1 MTSPCDM
8 QLFAG
13 RLPALTKMQP
23 ALNGRMMFFAAGLS
37 YKTAPVE
44 LRERLAVNGSQL
56 GHCASRLKLCAGLDE
71 IVLLSTCN
79 RVEIYGTTSQGTIL
93 SDSLFKLLCADPL
106 DFSPHVYFHEDIE
119 AVRHLFSV
127 AAGLDSMVL
136 GETEITGQV
145 KKAYDLARATSLTG
159 GTLNRVFQRAFQ
171 TVKEIR
177 TRTGIGRGATSIGSV
192 AVELVEKI
200 FQHDLS
206 KRSIVIIGAGAMGEA
221 CVRHL
226 AKKGAR
232 SILVSNRSFD
242 HAVELATQF
251 GGRAVKF
258 EECLAAMSDADIAVV
273 STGCPITLLH
283 RADMEKLMAARGN
296 RPLVLIDISV
306 PRNIE
311 DSVQHLENVYLYN
324 IDDLEAIVRENART
338 RSQQLASCH
347 QIINARAEALM
358 AKLKLEKERLHD
370 AGVQSRPCWFP
381 HGALA
386 LSGS

>member
-1 MTSPCDM
+1 M
-8 QLFAG
+8 QLFAD

-23 ALNGRMMFFAAGLS
+23 ALNGRMTFFAAGLS
-37 YKTAPVE
+37 HKTAPVE
-44 LRERLAVNGSQL
+44 LRERLAVNVAQL

-71 IVLLSTCN
+71 IVMLSTCN
-79 RVEIYGTTSQGTIL
+79 RVEIYGTTSQGTIFP
-93 SDSLFKLLCADPL
+93 DSLFKFLCAAPL

-119 AVRHLFSV
+119 ALRHLFSV

-171 TVKEIR
+171 TAKEIR

-221 CVRHL
+221 VVRHL

-242 HAVELATQF
+242 HAVELAAQF

-258 EECLAAMSDADIAVV
+258 KECLAALADADIAVV
-273 STGCPITLLH
+273 STGCPTTLLH
-283 RADMEKLMAARGN
+283 RADVEKLMAARGN

-311 DSVQHLENVYLYN
+311 DTVQRVENVYLYN
-324 IDDLEAIVRENART
+324 IDDLEAIVGENTRT

-358 AKLKLEKERLHD
+358 AKLKLEKERLLD
-370 AGVQSRPCWFP
+370 AGVQSKPGWFP

>member
-1 MTSPCDM
+1 MI
-8 QLFAG
+8 
-13 RLPALTKMQP
+13 
-23 ALNGRMMFFAAGLS
+23 FFVAGLS

-56 GHCASRLKLCAGLDE
+56 GHCASRLKLCSGLDE

-79 RVEIYGTTSQGTIL
+79 RLEIYGATSHATGDPRLLFQSFCG
-93 SDSLFKLLCADPL
+93 DSL
-106 DFSPHVYFHEDIE
+106 DFASHIYVYEDIE

-127 AAGLDSMVL
+127 TAGLDSMVL

-145 KKAYDLARATSLTG
+145 KKAYDIARVARLTG
-159 GTLNRVFQRAFQ
+159 GRLNRVFQRAFQ
-171 TVKEIR
+171 TVKEVR

-200 FQHDLS
+200 FQRDLS
-206 KRSIVIIGAGAMGEA
+206 KPSIVIIGAGTMGEA

-258 EECLAAMSDADIAVV
+258 EGCLAAMSDADIAVV
-273 STGCPITLLH
+273 STGCPTTLLH
-283 RADMEKLMAARGN
+283 RADIEKLMVARRN
-296 RPLVLIDISV
+296 RPLFLIDISV

-311 DSVQHLENVYLYN
+311 DTVQHVENVYLYN
-324 IDDLEAIVRENART
+324 IDDLEAIVGENARA
-338 RSQQLASCH
+338 RRQQLASCH
-347 QIINARAEALM
+347 QIINARAAALIT
-358 AKLKLEKERLHD
+358 KLKFEKAQHHD
-370 AGVQSRPCWFP
+370 VDVHSKRGWIPQNV
-381 HGALA
+381 LA
-386 LSGS
+386 FSNS